1 MGLLR
6 ISIPALIL
14 VLGLFAQTPQP
25 APAKTQVPGTID
37 SIDAAGQITIKT
49 DAGESVTVNAT
60 PQTVVI
66 RVPAGE
72 TDIKKGEKLALS
84 ALQAGDR
91 VVAFV
96 RPGPPLQATSLVV
109 RTKADMAAVRAKESE
124 NWKTRGTAG
133 TVSAV
138 DPQAKSITVQAGKRS
153 LTVHTTEKTRF
164 RRYSPDSAKPSDARA
179 GTLADVRPGDQMH
192 VLGNT
197 SPDGAVEAEEIY
209 SGAFRQIAA
218 TIDSVD
224 PATGEM
230 KVTDLATHKP
240 LTIRVTSDTVLK
252 RMPPEMAQALARR
265 YQNATP
271 AAGNAGEGAPA
282 LDRLPAQQVSELKP
296 KEAIMVSTTAGK
308 DPGRVTA
315 IMLLA
320 GVEPLLTASPTATR
334 DIMSGWNLGGGGDDG
349 DQ

>member
-14 VLGLFAQTPQP
+14 VLGLYSQTPPP
-25 APAKTQVPGTID
+25 APAKTQVPGTIE
-37 SIDAAGQITIKT
+37 SINAASQLTIKT
-49 DAGESVTVNAT
+49 DAGDSVTVGAS

-72 TDIKKGEKLALS
+72 TDIKKGEKIALS
-84 ALQAGDR
+84 ALHPGDR

-96 RPGPPLQATSLVV
+96 RPGQPLQATSLVV
-109 RTKADMAAVRAKESE
+109 RTQADMAAVRAKERE
-124 NWKTRGTAG
+124 DWKTRGTAG

-138 DPQAKSITVQAGKRS
+138 DAQAKSITVQAGKRS
-153 LTVHTTEKTRF
+153 LTIHSTDKTRF
-164 RRYSPDSAKPSDARA
+164 RRYSPDSAKPSNAHP
-179 GTLADVRPGDQMH
+179 GTLADVRPGDQIH

-197 SPDGAVEAEEIY
+197 SAEGVVDAEEIY

-218 TIDSVD
+218 TIDSID
-224 PATGEM
+224 AASGEM
-230 KVTDLATHKP
+230 KVTDLATKKP
-240 LTIRVTSDTVLK
+240 LSIRVTSDTVLK

-265 YQNATP
+265 YQNGRSD
-271 AAGNAGEGAPA
+271 AGNSGEGTPA

-320 GVEPLLTASPTATR
+320 GVEPLLTASPTAAR
-334 DIMSGWNLGGGGDDG
+334 DIMSGWNLGGGDDG